1 MGMRILLIHQYFLE
15 VDDSGGSRWNEIS
28 KSWTDLGHEVVV
40 IAGMMHANGF
50 EKREDYKGKYFVTRL
65 QNNIKV
71 YRTHVSESYNSG
83 FFGRFWGYCSF
94 MLSSL
99 WAGLFIVRGKYDLI
113 LVTSP
118 PLFVGVTGY
127 ILSRLKRI
135 PLIFEIRDL
144 WPESAIDTGV
154 LTNKWMINLSLAFE
168 SFIYKK
174 AKRINVLTPAFYST
188 LLDKKG
194 VPADK
199 LIMIPNAAD
208 FALSDDLLQ
217 NFDSETFRKEN
228 HLEDYFVITYV
239 GAHGVANHLD
249 QVLDAAE
256 FLADTNVLFLLIGQ
270 GMEKARLIN
279 DAKRRGLN
287 NVRFLDSVPKQEVFK
302 YILASDMGASILKR
316 VDTFKTVYSNKT
328 FDYFSC
334 KKPVLMAID
343 GVSRQLVEDA
353 NAGVYVE
360 PENASAY
367 NVIIR
372 EYLKDP
378 QRLIHEGENGYQ
390 FAKSNFDR
398 QILAEKYI
406 NQLIEAL

>member
-1 MGMRILLIHQYFLE
+1 MRILLIHQYFLE

-154 LTNKWMINLSLAFE
+154 LTNKWIINLSLAFE

-174 AKRINVLTPAFYST
+174 AKRINVLTPAFYNT

-194 VPADK
+194 VAADK
-199 LIMIPNAAD
+199 LIMIPNASD
-208 FALSDDLLQ
+208 FALSDNLLQ

-256 FLADTNVLFLLIGQ
+256 VLADTNVLFLLIGK

-279 DAKRRGLN
+279 DAQRRGLN

-343 GVSRQLVEDA
+343 GVSRQLVEEA
-353 NAGVYVE
+353 KAGSYVE
-360 PENASAY
+360 PENSSAY
-367 NVIIR
+367 NLIIR

-378 QRLIHEGENGYQ
+378 QRLIREGENGYQ
-390 FAKSNFDR
+390 FAKLNFDR

>member
-1 MGMRILLIHQYFLE
+1 MRILLIHQYFLE